1 MSVGG
6 EIVKKMIAEVEGR
19 RYEPPKPHAPKVER
33 HRTQGSIG
41 GEMVRKM
48 IEAYEKSMKQP
59 SFHLP
64 SGRFFF
70 FEPPALERPGGIS
83 VNR

>member
-1 MSVGG
+1 MSEAWKTILKQIGKNLSLKYKKGVFKMSVGG

-48 IEAYEKSMKQP
+48 IEAYEKSMK
-59 SFHLP
+59 
-64 SGRFFF
+64 
-70 FEPPALERPGGIS
+70 
-83 VNR
+83 